1 MTLSIVA
8 HCERTGQLGVA
19 AVTGLPGVGKLLSWA
34 DARVGALATQGW
46 VNPYLGI
53 DGLAMLS
60 TGHTAA
66 GALQAVTQLDGD
78 RELRQVGIV
87 DGRGRAAAWTGGR
100 CATYAGDVQGDG
112 WTVQGNLLEALGA
125 LEACGEAFTARPDDD
140 LVDRLMAALEAG
152 EAAGGDRR
160 GARSATVL
168 VVATEHYPLW
178 DIRVDDHDDPL
189 AELRRMQ
196 HLFAEKVLPHVL
208 ALPTRE
214 KLSGTLSFDEPTGL
228 V

>member
-1 MTLSIVA
+1 MTLSIA
-8 HCERTGQLGVA
+8 ARCERTGELGVA
-19 AVTGLPGVGKLLSWA
+19 AVTALPGVGKLLSWA
-34 DARVGALATQGW
+34 HAGVGAIATQGW

-53 DGLAMLS
+53 DGLAMLN

-87 DGRGRAAAWTGGR
+87 DASGRAAAWTGGQ
-100 CATYAGDVQGDG
+100 CETYAGDVQGEG
-112 WTVQGNLLEALGA
+112 WTVQGNLLDAIGG
-125 LEACGEAFTARPDDD
+125 LEACGEAFVADPDDD
-140 LVDRLMAALEAG
+140 LVHRLIAALKAG
-152 EAAGGDRR
+152 EEAGGDRR

-178 DIRVDDHDDPL
+178 DIRVDDHDEPL
-189 AELRRMQ
+189 EELVRMQ
-196 HLFAEKVLPHVL
+196 ELFAERVLPHVL

-214 KLSGTLSFDEPTGL
+214 KLSGGLSSDRPTGL